1 MDLFAQNHRF
11 SFHEGYSEGRACSTS
26 YQAKRAEVSIILE
39 GAICFVVDG
48 HPRQIE
54 APALTC
60 QTYERTLDV
69 IPAIGRRTRTMW
81 CHFPPHRLSAAD
93 WDFLRSLPPK
103 IPAVESLSNMFRGAA
118 PLLQSIA
125 DACADATPYRSDDSM
140 ALVRDALGTAI
151 FAEYIRCASTP
162 ASRQPVLP
170 PAVQLAKRAIDDQ
183 YGEAWDLEQLA
194 ALAKLNPKY
203 LIALFKRHLGETPI
217 SYLWRKR
224 AESGLSMLRQTRLS
238 VEQIAFRCGYQSV
251 AHFSRSIKQRYGAP
265 PRTIRIG
272 AAPST

>member
-1 MDLFAQNHRF
+1 MDLFAQRHRF
-11 SFHEGYSEGRACSTS
+11 SFHEGYSEGRACTTS
-26 YQAKRAEVSIILE
+26 YMAKRAEISIILE

-48 HPRQIE
+48 QTRQIE

-60 QTYERTLDV
+60 QTYERKLEV
-69 IPAIGRRTRTMW
+69 IPAVGRRTRTMW

-93 WDFLRSLPPK
+93 WDFLCRLPPM

-125 DACADATPYRSDDSM
+125 DARTDDAPSCSDDSL
-140 ALVRDALGTAI
+140 APVRDALGTAI
-151 FAEYIRCASTP
+151 FAEYIRCASIP
-162 ASRQPVLP
+162 AGEKSALP
-170 PAVQLAKRAIDDQ
+170 PAVQLARRAIDDR
-183 YGEAWDLEQLA
+183 YGEAWNLEQLA
-194 ALAKLNPKY
+194 TLAKLNPKY

-224 AESGLSMLRQTRLS
+224 AESGLPMLRQTRLS
-238 VEQIAFRCGYQSV
+238 VEEIAFRCGYQSV

-265 PRTIRIG
+265 PRAIRMD
-272 AAPST
+272 AARDT